1 MQSHNRL
8 IWHLVKQIVENA
20 FPEETAASRLQQVA
34 VLLTI
39 NALQNQP
46 EPLTTQRLGEIYGL
60 NASQTHKLVT
70 RLVERGLV
78 IREQIHNRL
87 GRGHAFA
94 LRLVETPE
102 LKILRDAIL
111 NEGN

>member
-1 MQSHNRL
+1 MQSQYRL

-20 FPEETAASRLQQVA
+20 FPEETAAARLQQVA

-39 NALQNQP
+39 NALQNLE

-78 IREQIHNRL
+78 ERKQVHNRL

-94 LRLVETPE
+94 LQLVETQE
-102 LKILRDAIL
+102 LKELREAML
-111 NEGN
+111 NER